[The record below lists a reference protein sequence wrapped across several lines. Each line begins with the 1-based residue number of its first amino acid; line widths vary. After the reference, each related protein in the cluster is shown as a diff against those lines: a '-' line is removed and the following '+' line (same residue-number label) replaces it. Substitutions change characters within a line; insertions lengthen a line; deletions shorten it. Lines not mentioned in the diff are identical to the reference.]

1 MKKLLLLCLGLSC
14 LSHVLGQRRKTLQL
28 STVSEEITIDGILN
42 ETVWAASIK
51 ADQFWQQF
59 PSDSARASSK
69 TEVMVCSDDA
79 NIYIAAIC
87 YDSNPDKKY
96 IVQSLK
102 RDFLYEQSDCFR
114 VYIDPFMD
122 QTNGF
127 AFAVSPFGVQAE
139 AAVEFGGG
147 FGVNDAWDNKWFS
160 EVTILED
167 RWIVEIKIPF
177 KTIRYDDE
185 RMSWGINFAR
195 TDLKINEI
203 SVWNKVPINFNPS
216 ALAFTGSLEWDK
228 KPTPAGTN
236 ISFIPY
242 VSVSSSKD
250 FQNDQASFKPGIGF
264 DAKIALSSSLNL
276 DLTVNPDFSQVDV
289 DAQVTNLSRFSI
301 FFPEKRQFFIEN
313 SDLFGR
319 YGFSQIRPFFSRK
332 IGLDNNNQPL
342 TILGGA
348 RLSGKLNQN
357 WRIGLMNMQTEGG
370 AGYNPENYTVA
381 AIQRNVFKASNLA
394 AIVVNRQG
402 FLNDRFNGAD
412 YSRILGLDFNLQSG
426 NGKHKGKLFS
436 HLSLSPDKSDYSHA
450 SWYMYSVRNFTFHW
464 NHEYVGKDYRADVGF
479 VPRIQ
484 NFNSETGQYEYKSY
498 WRIEPSF
505 SYRFYPKNKKINT
518 ISPEVYLSEYYD
530 ENFKQTETWL
540 GTGLN
545 FNMVDQSK
553 FGVRGVYRS
562 TLLLFDTDITFSG
575 NIPHSKGY
583 YFYNHVYAFY
593 ESAPTKV
600 FGYSV
605 SANYGGYYSGEK
617 LTYSGD
623 ISYRIQPKFKAS
635 LGFDQNNIWFDSL
648 RNEVSFTLL
657 SPKIEYQL
665 NKKVFFTTFLQYNT
679 QVENVNLNARFQ
691 YRFRPMSDL
700 FIVYTDNYDS
710 NIFGVKNRALV
721 IKLVWWLNV

>member
-1 MKKLLLLCLGLSC
+1 
-14 LSHVLGQRRKTLQL
+14 
-28 STVSEEITIDGILN
+28 
-42 ETVWAASIK
+42 
-51 ADQFWQQF
+51 
-59 PSDSARASSK
+59 
-69 TEVMVCSDDA
+69 
-79 NIYIAAIC
+79 
-87 YDSNPDKKY
+87 
-96 IVQSLK
+96 
-102 RDFLYEQSDCFR
+102 
-114 VYIDPFMD
+114 
-122 QTNGF
+122 
-127 AFAVSPFGVQAE
+127 
-139 AAVEFGGG
+139 
-147 FGVNDAWDNKWFS
+147 
-160 EVTILED
+160 
-167 RWIVEIKIPF
+167 
-177 KTIRYDDE
+177 
-185 RMSWGINFAR
+185 
-195 TDLKINEI
+195 
-203 SVWNKVPINFNPS
+203 
-216 ALAFTGSLEWDK
+216 
-228 KPTPAGTN
+228 
-236 ISFIPY
+236 
-242 VSVSSSKD
+242 
-250 FQNDQASFKPGIGF
+250 
-264 DAKIALSSSLNL
+264 
-276 DLTVNPDFSQVDV
+276 
-289 DAQVTNLSRFSI
+289 
-301 FFPEKRQFFIEN
+301 
-313 SDLFGR
+313 
-319 YGFSQIRPFFSRK
+319 
-332 IGLDNNNQPL
+332 
-342 TILGGA
+342 
-348 RLSGKLNQN
+348 
-357 WRIGLMNMQTEGG
+357 
-370 AGYNPENYTVA
+370 
-381 AIQRNVFKASNLA
+381 
-394 AIVVNRQG
+394 
-402 FLNDRFNGAD
+402 
-412 YSRILGLDFNLQSG
+412 
-426 NGKHKGKLFS
+426 
-436 HLSLSPDKSDYSHA
+436 
-450 SWYMYSVRNFTFHW
+450 NFTFHW

-583 YFYNHVYAFY
+583 YFYNHVYVFY